1 MELQIYKPLSQ
12 SINSTFKQE
21 HYNLLYSIYKKY
33 GSIGNFSFKDLL
45 IKFPFKDI
53 NIYQSNNTQNKN
65 KKRKVVI
72 NRKK

>member
-33 GSIGNFSFKDLL
+33 GSIGNFAFKDLL
-45 IKFPFKDI
+45 
-53 NIYQSNNTQNKN
+53 
-65 KKRKVVI
+65 KKK
-72 NRKK
+72 